1 MTNFEMVETLRQH
14 ANVSYE
20 EAKRALEETNWDI
33 LEAMVLLEKE
43 GKVAGEEGGAYT
55 TRTQEKPRTEKK
67 DSQFKVNLGRL
78 GKAVGTLA
86 HKGNVNFFQVSRRG
100 EMIFEVPVSVLA
112 ILLICPT
119 RWMCLIALVIGLF
132 GGIHYSFRGPD
143 LGRESINSAMNKASD
158 FAENIGKDKNK
169 DQDDQD

>member
-1 MTNFEMVETLRQH
+1 M
-14 ANVSYE
+14 
-20 EAKRALEETNWDI
+20 
-33 LEAMVLLEKE
+33 
-43 GKVAGEEGGAYT
+43 
-55 TRTQEKPRTEKK
+55 
-67 DSQFKVNLGRL
+67 
-78 GKAVGTLA
+78 
-86 HKGNVNFFQVSRRG
+86 
-100 EMIFEVPVSVLA
+100 SVLA

-132 GGIHYSFRGPD
+132 AGIHYSFRGPD